1 MVTTAT
7 VPTPTVPTAIDRTAA
22 VAHRPL
28 TGLVRD
34 LLAVAWEPG
43 AAPPREVR
51 VRPELADRL
60 CAQLGWDGAAHRLLG
75 EPAGVPLVVDPQLPR
90 SPGFEVRRVPPG
102 VRAHPLAPTAA

>member
-1 MVTTAT
+1 MSTL
-7 VPTPTVPTAIDRTAA
+7 AIDRTAA
-22 VAHRPL
+22 TAATTPAVAHRPL
-28 TGLVRD
+28 PALARD

-60 CAQLGWDGAAHRLLG
+60 RAQLGWDGTGHRLLG

-102 VRAHPLAPTAA
+102 ARAHPLATTAA

>member
-1 MVTTAT
+1 MSAL
-7 VPTPTVPTAIDRTAA
+7 AIDRTPA

-28 TGLVRD
+28 PGLARD

-51 VRPELADRL
+51 VRPELAGRL
-60 CAQLGWDGAAHRLLG
+60 GARPGRDGTAPALLG
-75 EPAGVPLVVDPQLPR
+75 EPAGLPLVVDPRLPR

-102 VRAHPLAPTAA
+102 ARAAAA

>member
-1 MVTTAT
+1 MAT
-7 VPTPTVPTAIDRTAA
+7 LAIDRTPA
-22 VAHRPL
+22 VAHPPL
-28 TGLVRD
+28 PGLARD

-60 CAQLGWDGAAHRLLG
+60 GAQLGWDATAHPLLG
-75 EPAGVPLVVDPQLPR
+75 EPAGLPLVVDPQLPR

-102 VRAHPLAPTAA
+102 ARTHPLTTAA

>member
-1 MVTTAT
+1 MAAL
-7 VPTPTVPTAIDRTAA
+7 AIDRTPA
-22 VAHRPL
+22 VAHTPL
-28 TGLVRD
+28 PGLARD

-60 CAQLGWDGAAHRLLG
+60 CAQLGWDATTHPLLG
-75 EPAGVPLVVDPQLPR
+75 EPAGLPLVVDPRLPR

-102 VRAHPLAPTAA
+102 ARAHPLTTAA